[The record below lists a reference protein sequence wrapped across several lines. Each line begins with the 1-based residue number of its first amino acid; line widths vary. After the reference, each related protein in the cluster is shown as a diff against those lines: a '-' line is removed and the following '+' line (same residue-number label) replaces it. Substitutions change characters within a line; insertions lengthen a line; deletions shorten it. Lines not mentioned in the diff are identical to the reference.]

1 MIKLNENDYKNII
14 ENCVRRLITEEMYDD
29 NEEMTPFE
37 KYAQD
42 YPDENFNV
50 ENMDRD
56 ELAEWCLNNDFLYI
70 FNPFGRWRISGAN
83 SSEIQEDIAND
94 IRNCAYIEKTHEMDW
109 LIENK
114 KNLFGYRAHIAV
126 FKLHNTKDGDYYV
139 IHRFATLPSFQREGL
154 ARIFISKVNSM
165 CEVEKIPSIKVDT
178 NFDNT
183 PMINLLSSMG
193 FCICGRVNYGGNRGQ
208 RFAFEKLSIAM
219 EPAE

>member
-109 LIENK
+109 LIEDK

-126 FKLHNTKDGDYYV
+126 FKLNNTNDADYYV
-139 IHRFATLPSFQREGL
+139 MYE
-154 ARIFISKVNSM
+154 
-165 CEVEKIPSIKVDT
+165 E
-178 NFDNT
+178 
-183 PMINLLSSMG
+183 
-193 FCICGRVNYGGNRGQ
+193 
-208 RFAFEKLSIAM
+208 
-219 EPAE
+219 

>member
-14 ENCVRRLITEEMYDD
+14 ENCVRRLITEGMYDD
-29 NEEMTPFE
+29 DEEMTPFE

-94 IRNCAYIEKTHEMDW
+94 IKNCAYIEKTHEMDW
-109 LIENK
+109 LINDKE
-114 KNLFGYRAHIAV
+114 NLFGYRAYIGV
-126 FKLHNTKDGDYYV
+126 YKFHNTKDGDHYV
-139 IHRFATLPSFQREGL
+139 IYE
-154 ARIFISKVNSM
+154 
-165 CEVEKIPSIKVDT
+165 E
-178 NFDNT
+178 
-183 PMINLLSSMG
+183 
-193 FCICGRVNYGGNRGQ
+193 
-208 RFAFEKLSIAM
+208 
-219 EPAE
+219 